1 MYLIFFLFIFKYF
14 LIFYCLLIILVYIC
28 TTQTNTVMK
37 TIKAKFQ
44 DEAGFYTMT
53 FSFNADLWSIS
64 DILKNECQKSNAKFI
79 QFLYN

>member
-1 MYLIFFLFIFKYF
+1 VFTF
-14 LIFYCLLIILVYIC
+14 VQQ
-28 TTQTNTVMK
+28 TTKKHMK

>member
-1 MYLIFFLFIFKYF
+1 
-14 LIFYCLLIILVYIC
+14 
-28 TTQTNTVMK
+28 MK
-37 TIKAKFQ
+37 EFKAKFQ